1 MKGNSPMQITKQQ
14 IDQYRSD
21 GFFILESVIPQE
33 AIDGLRDECAR
44 YIEKFDREMEAKGVD
59 KLGINHYKKR
69 YFISNRGG
77 ESPTITRFLFS
88 ELMAEICHATLGDD
102 AYLFNEQYVVK
113 AAEANTKFSWHQDSG
128 YIGHY
133 HMPYLSCW
141 CALDDMSEA
150 NGTIYV
156 LPYAR
161 AGMQPDDIA
170 EHTVDAESN
179 DKVGY
184 HGDDPGDPV
193 IVPAGSIAVF
203 SSRTFH
209 RSGNNATD
217 KMRRSYLAQYS
228 AEPILNKEGT
238 NIWAQAV
245 PVLKNGEPQ
254 TAPAVKA

>member
-1 MKGNSPMQITKQQ
+1 MQITDQQ
-14 IDQYRSD
+14 IEQYRSQ
-21 GFFILESVIPQE
+21 GFFILESVIPPD
-33 AIDGLRDECAR
+33 AIEGLRQECAR
-44 YIEKFDREMEAKGVD
+44 YIDKFDAEMEAKGVD

-69 YFISNRGG
+69 YFIGNRGG
-77 ESPTITRFLFS
+77 ESPIITNFLFS
-88 ELMAEICHATLGDD
+88 DLMADICRATLGDD

-128 YIGHY
+128 YVGHY
-133 HMPYLSCW
+133 HRPYLSCW

-161 AGMQPDDIA
+161 AEMQPDDLI
-170 EHTVDAESN
+170 EHTIDAESN
-179 DKVGY
+179 DKIGY

-193 IVPAGSIAVF
+193 IVLAGSIAVF

-209 RSGNNATD
+209 RSGNNTTD

-228 AEPILNKEGT
+228 AEPILKKDSTEL
-238 NIWAQAV
+238 WRQAA
-245 PVLKNGEPQ
+245 PLLQNGKQQP
-254 TAPAVKA
+254 APAVVA